1 MLNRRTFVLGAPLAL
16 AACGAPS
23 VWAPDE
29 VINAKIYIND
39 GPTRLTLL
47 TMKNT
52 SSDNGAHTALI
63 ISASQR
69 VIWDPAGTFATPSIP
84 ERNDVLFGI
93 SPRIEEFYISYH
105 ARTTYYA
112 VIQERDVPAATAE
125 LALQRVLAFG
135 PVPKA
140 NCTRSTSTILQ
151 SLPGFEQIK
160 PTFFPNNLSDQ
171 WANLSGVRTRTVR
184 ETDSDDKT
192 IAAREIAA
200 AIQQEGL

>member
-1 MLNRRTFVLGAPLAL
+1 MINRRFFVLGMPLAL
-16 AACGAPS
+16 AACGAQS
-23 VWAPDE
+23 VWAPDD
-29 VINAKIYIND
+29 VINAKIYRND

-52 SSDNGAHTALI
+52 SSNNGAHTSLI
-63 ISASQR
+63 INASQS

-112 VIQERDVPAATAE
+112 VIQELDVPPATAE
-125 LALQRVLAFG
+125 LALQKVLAYG
-135 PVPKA
+135 AVPKA
-140 NCTRSTSTILQ
+140 NCTRSTSLILQ
-151 SLPGFEQIK
+151 TLPGFGQIK
-160 PTFFPNNLSDQ
+160 TTFFPNKLEEQ
-171 WANLSGVRTRTVR
+171 WAKIPGVRTREVR
-184 ETDSDDKT
+184 ENDSDDKS
-192 IAAREIAA
+192 IAAREITA